1 MSRRLRSLPLA
12 TLVAAFACLGPQVVA
27 AQPAQPAQ
35 PQPPPNGQ
43 PAAQPGQ
50 PAGQPTP
57 TDPKGTPVPGELG
70 PGDSDKP
77 STDPLA
83 DALAPQPGGLTP
95 DAVANAAASTSPQVR
110 AKQAELSGAEGQ
122 SEQAMVQFFPRLTLG
137 ASYTRLSEVEQGSF
151 GGGGAI
157 VGAANPGAVTVG
169 PCPQNPAAQCVLDSG
184 GLPVQA
190 QTFSISF
197 PVILDNISFTA
208 GLVIP
213 ISDYFLRSVQ
223 SLHAAEHNEEAL
235 KLQVEAQELQAA
247 ADSKI
252 VFLQWIQA
260 KGQTVVATMAVED
273 AGKQVADAKVGITVQ
288 TASNADLMR
297 VEARLAQAQ
306 YQLAEAKSVEMTA
319 EQRLRIVMHLPDGQ
333 PIAIGIDVFTA
344 PPPPTLESLDAL
356 IAEGIQNRLE
366 IRALEEQRASLDD
379 VSSATTASYL
389 PRLDAF
395 ADATLARPNQRITPA
410 TEEFN
415 FTWDLG
421 LRLTWTVNDTFS
433 TIGSKKQANSRTAQ
447 VNAQKDVLI
456 DAVRVEVTAAYADLA
471 KAQPS
476 IEAADKGVIAA
487 EETLRVTKKLFAF
500 GKATGTQVVDAETEV
515 TSARLRRLAAH
526 VNLIAAQIRL
536 DHATGRDKTKKAAAA
551 PAPAAQ

>member
-1 MSRRLRSLPLA
+1 MSRRLRSISVA
-12 TLVAAFACLGPQVVA
+12 TLVAAFACPFIA
-27 AQPAQPAQ
+27 AAQPAQ
-35 PQPPPNGQ
+35 PQPPPPNGQ
-43 PAAQPGQ
+43 PAP
-50 PAGQPTP
+50 PV
-57 TDPKGTPVPGELG
+57 DPKAAPAKPDDPELG
-70 PGDSDKP
+70 PGDPDGP
-77 STDPLA
+77 SKDPLA
-83 DALAPQPGGLTP
+83 DALSPQPGGLTP
-95 DAVANAAASTSPQVR
+95 DAVAKAASSTSPQVR
-110 AKQAELSGAEGQ
+110 SKQAELEGAEGQ
-122 SEQAMVQFFPRLTLG
+122 SEQAMVQFFPRLTFG

-151 GGGGAI
+151 GGGGAV
-157 VGAANPGAVTVG
+157 VGAANAGAITVG
-169 PCPQNPAAQCVLDSG
+169 PCPQDPALQCVLDSG

-190 QTFSISF
+190 QKFAISF

-208 GLVIP
+208 GLVVP

-223 SLHAAEHNEEAL
+223 SFHAAEHNEEAI
-235 KLQVEAQELQAA
+235 KLQVEAQELQSA
-247 ADSKI
+247 ADAKI

-273 AGKQVADAKVGITVQ
+273 AEKQVADAKVGITVQ

-306 YQLAEAKSVEMTA
+306 FQLAEAKSIETTA

-333 PIAIGIDVFTA
+333 PIAIGIDVLTA
-344 PPPPTLESLDAL
+344 PPPPTLEALDAL
-356 IAEGIQNRLE
+356 VVEGIHNRLE

-379 VSSATTASYL
+379 ISSATTASYL

-447 VNAQKDVLI
+447 VSAQKDALV
-456 DAVRVEVTAAYADLA
+456 DAVRVEVTGAYADLA

-536 DHATGRDKTKKAAAA
+536 DHATGRDKAAKKQAAA
-551 PAPAAQ
+551 PAN

>member
-1 MSRRLRSLPLA
+1 MLRRVRPTPVALI
-12 TLVAAFACLGPQVVA
+12 AAFAGLGMTAHLAV
-27 AQPAQPAQ
+27 AQPA
-35 PQPPPNGQ
+35 PQTPPNGQ
-43 PAAQPGQ
+43 PAAQP
-50 PAGQPTP
+50 TP
-57 TDPKGTPVPGELG
+57 SDPKGTPAKPGDELG
-70 PGDSDKP
+70 PGDSTEETRDR
-77 STDPLA
+77 LRE
-83 DALAPQPGGLTP
+83 ALAPQPGGLTP
-95 DAVANAAASTSPQVR
+95 DSVARAASSTSPSVR
-110 AKQAELSGAEGQ
+110 SKQAELEGAEGQ
-122 SEQAMVQFFPRLTLG
+122 SEQALVQFFPRLSFA

-151 GGGGAI
+151 GGGGSILGSLNA
-157 VGAANPGAVTVG
+157 GPVTVG
-169 PCPQNPAAQCVLDSG
+169 PCPQDPATQCVIDSG

-190 QTFSISF
+190 TKFSISF

-208 GLVIP
+208 GLVVP

-223 SLHAAEHNEEAL
+223 GYSAAQHNEEAL

-260 KGQTVVATMAVED
+260 KGQTVVARMAVED
-273 AGKQVADAKVGITVQ
+273 AEKQVADAKVGITVQ

-306 YQLAEAKSVEMTA
+306 FQAAEASSVETTA
-319 EQRLRIVMHLPDGQ
+319 EQRLRIVMHIPDGQ
-333 PIAIGIDVFTA
+333 PVAIGIDVFTA
-344 PPPPTLESLDAL
+344 PPPPTLEALDAL
-356 IAEGIQNRLE
+356 VAEGIRNRTE

-433 TIGSKKQANSRTAQ
+433 TIGSKKLANSRTAQ
-447 VNAQKDVLI
+447 VSAQRDALI

-515 TSARLRRLAAH
+515 TSARLRMLAAH
-526 VNLIAAQIRL
+526 VNLLAAAIRL
-536 DHATGRDKTKKAAAA
+536 EHATGRDKAKS
-551 PAPAAQ
+551 APAAPPPSP